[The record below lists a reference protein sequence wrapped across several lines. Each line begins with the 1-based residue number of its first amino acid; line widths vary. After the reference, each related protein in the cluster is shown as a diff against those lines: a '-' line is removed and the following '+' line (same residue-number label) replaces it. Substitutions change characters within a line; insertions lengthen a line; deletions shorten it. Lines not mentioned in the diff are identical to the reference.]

1 MSDISL
7 TYQRIGNEC
16 NIELPASKSIS
27 NRVLIINALSGA
39 SVPILNPAKC
49 DDTDAMIVALE
60 SDGSDFNIGHA
71 GTAMRFLTAYLAQ
84 RSGEWRITGS
94 SRMEERPIGVLVNA
108 LRELGATIEYE
119 KKEGFPPLKIKGY
132 NLNGGTITVPA
143 SVSSQYISALMMI
156 APNMQYGLKLT
167 LDGYIASRPYIDM
180 TASIMRTFGAQVEW
194 QSSNV
199 ISIKPTGYNPVKFRV
214 EADWSAASYI
224 FQIASLCPGMKIVI
238 PDLQANS
245 LQGDSGQVEL
255 WRELGVKCNFT
266 DLGVEICGYDLE
278 KVVLDNQLLQYNF
291 ALMPDLVQTFVVT
304 CCLKGVKFSFTG
316 IETLRIKET
325 DRIAALQNELL
336 KLGYV
341 VKSEGDSLLYWD
353 GEVVPSPKKV
363 TIATYNDHRMA
374 MAFAPAAIVRN
385 GVVIADSEVVSKSFP
400 TYWQVVEQLG
410 IFTVCG

>member
-7 TYQRIGNEC
+7 IYKSVGSEC
-16 NIELPASKSIS
+16 VIELPASKSIS

-39 SVPILNPAKC
+39 SAPILNPAKC
-49 DDTDAMIVALE
+49 DDTDAMIAALQ
-60 SDGSDFNIGHA
+60 SKGSDFNIGHA

-108 LRELGATIEYE
+108 LRDLGATIEYE
-119 KKEGFPPLKIKGY
+119 KNEGFPPLKIKGC
-132 NLNGGTITVPA
+132 NLNGGAISVPA

-156 APNMQYGLKLT
+156 APNMRNGLKLT
-167 LDGYIASRPYIDM
+167 LEGHIASRPYIDM

-194 QSSNV
+194 QGSNV
-199 ISIKPTGYNPVKFRV
+199 ILIKPTGYSPVKYRV

-224 FQIASLCPGMKIVI
+224 FQIASLCPGMKIVV
-238 PDLQANS
+238 PDLLANS
-245 LQGDSGQVEL
+245 LQGDSGQIEL

-266 DLGVEICGYDLE
+266 DSGVEICGNDSE
-278 KVVLDNQLLQYNF
+278 RSHLDDQPLQYNF

-316 IETLRIKET
+316 VETLRIKET

-353 GEVVPSPKKV
+353 GEVVPSSESV
-363 TIATYNDHRMA
+363 TIATYRDHRMA

-385 GVVIADSEVVSKSFP
+385 GVVIADCEVVSKSFP
-400 TYWQVVEQLG
+400 TYWQVVGQLG
-410 IFTVCG
+410 VNS